1 MNGWYLTKKEDDITK
16 NKIEYAPVQMARFA
30 GFLYLMIIVFGIWAE
45 VGVRSGMV
53 VPGDAEITADNIAA
67 SPGLFRAGFMADSI
81 MVLCDVGLAVLLY
94 LLLKP
99 VGLVLSLTAMCFRLA
114 QAVVLALNLLNYYG
128 AMLFLNSPG
137 HAAVFETNQLNTMAA
152 FYLNLHSHGY
162 DLGLLF
168 FGVHC
173 LLLGYLIF
181 NSRYIPRILGIL
193 AMGAGCVYLVGTYTR
208 FLFPDYSAT
217 VAPIYLV
224 AVISEVSLCVWLL
237 VKGVRSQLWPQT
249 IHRYDTPLTS

>member
-1 MNGWYLTKKEDDITK
+1 MIK
-16 NKIEYAPVQMARFA
+16 NKIEHAPVQLARVA
-30 GFLYLMIIVFGIWAE
+30 GLLYLIIIVFGIWAE
-45 VGVRSGMV
+45 VFVRSGLV
-53 VPGDAEITADNIAA
+53 VQGDVMATAENIAA
-67 SPGLFRAGFMADSI
+67 SPGLFRAGFVADAI
-81 MVLCDVGLAVLLY
+81 MVLSDVGLAVLLY
-94 LLLKP
+94 ILLKP
-99 VGLVLSLTAMCFRLA
+99 VGLVLSLTAMVFRLV
-114 QAVVLALNLLNYYG
+114 QAAVLALNLLNYYA
-128 AMLFLNSPG
+128 AMLFLNGPG
-137 HAAVFETNQLNTMAA
+137 HAAAFETNQLNTMAA

-181 NSRYIPRILGIL
+181 KSRYIPYILGIL

-224 AVISEVSLCVWLL
+224 AVISEVSLCLWLL